1 MQRKEIIEFSFTEI
15 GILLAIAN
23 ICDAVSTYY
32 ALKYVKNVIEANY
45 YMAAII
51 AISWS
56 YYFAVK
62 IASSLVFALAAIAA
76 DKIAKH
82 WRVPETVKTVCKSFM
97 GALTLLFAYLSLHN
111 FMLIF
116 PVR

>member
-1 MQRKEIIEFSFTEI
+1 MQRKEIIEISFTEI

-23 ICDAVSTYY
+23 ICDAISTYY
-32 ALKYVKNVIEANY
+32 ALNYAKNVIETNY

-51 AISWS
+51 AISWNH
-56 YYFAVK
+56 YFAVK
-62 IASSLVFALAAIAA
+62 IASSIVFALAGIAA

-82 WRVPETVKTVCKSFM
+82 WKVPKSVKTVCKSFM
-97 GALTLLFAYLSLHN
+97 GALTVLFAYLSLHN

-116 PVR
+116 PIR